1 MVVRRLREKIL
12 PRVCRECHA
21 VVDGES
27 CVRCHTSNFS
37 TDWSGYLVVIDP
49 RCSEI
54 AKKINIDT
62 AGRYALK
69 VR

>member
-1 MVVRRLREKIL
+1 MPPANKKKQGK
-12 PRVCRECHA
+12 VCRDCHR
-21 VVDGES
+21 VVDGEN
-27 CVRCHTSNFS
+27 CVICGTTNLSD
-37 TDWSGYLVVIDP
+37 DWSGYLVVIDP

>member
-1 MVVRRLREKIL
+1 MAVRRREKVL

-21 VVDGES
+21 VVEHES
-27 CVRCHTSNFS
+27 CVRCGTSNFS

-49 RCSEI
+49 RRSEI